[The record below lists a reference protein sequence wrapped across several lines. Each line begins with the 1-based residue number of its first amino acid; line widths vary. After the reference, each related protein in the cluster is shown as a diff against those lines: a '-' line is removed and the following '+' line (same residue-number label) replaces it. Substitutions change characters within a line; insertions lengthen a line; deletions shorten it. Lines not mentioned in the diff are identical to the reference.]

1 MVARFEQPAGN
12 NLTLRRTFFTWAQRN
27 GYLIDIARDDIAHG
41 RVPWVSIK
49 TPSWAAVGAGSYD
62 RELDEFLRNL
72 DSLGGPVW
80 LTVHHEP
87 EGGGGV
93 NAPDDPAGPAGHRA
107 MNRRVRQRMQA
118 TGTDN
123 IALAL
128 ILMEWTWDD
137 RSGRNPDQWW
147 ESGVYDIVGIDPYKE
162 TEATIIDAEWF
173 EVRAWA
179 AARGVD
185 VAVGEWG
192 MRGTNAAAGARVR
205 AALRPCSRFGHRR
218 ARRPVVGL
226 AAFDSGLN
234 SPNGSW
240 ELRGEQYTTFIAIV
254 RELD

>member
-12 NLTLRRTFFTWAQRN
+12 ALTLRRTFFTWAQRD
-27 GYLIDIARDDIAHG
+27 GYLIDIARDDIARG

-49 TPSWAAVGAGSYD
+49 TPSWAAVAAGTYD
-62 RELDEFLRNL
+62 RELDEFLREL

-107 MNRRVRQRMQA
+107 MNRRVRQRMEA
-118 TGTDN
+118 TGTQN

-147 ESGVYDIVGIDPYKE
+147 EPGVYDIVGIDAYE
-162 TEATIIDAEWF
+162 EVEATIMDAVWF

-205 AALRPCSRFGHRR
+205 ELYDH
-218 ARRPVVGL
+218 ARGSATDGRGARVVGL

-234 SPNGSW
+234 APTGSW
-240 ELRGEQYTTFIAIV
+240 VLAGEQYTSFLAIV
-254 RELD
+254 RALG